1 VRWRRRPPEVDEQR
15 VADLEDR
22 VAELTDVV
30 AELLLP
36 LERRDDQRVDQV
48 LARYRGRHGR

>member
-1 VRWRRRPPEVDEQR
+1 MRRRRRTPVVDEQR
-15 VADLEDR
+15 IADLEAR

-36 LERRDDQRVDQV
+36 LHQRDDQRVDEI
-48 LARYRGRHGR
+48 LARYRRHRS